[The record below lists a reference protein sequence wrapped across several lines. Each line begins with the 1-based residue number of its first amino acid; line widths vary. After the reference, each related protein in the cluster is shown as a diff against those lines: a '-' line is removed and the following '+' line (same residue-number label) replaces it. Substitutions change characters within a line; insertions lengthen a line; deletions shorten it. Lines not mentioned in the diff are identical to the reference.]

1 MPDDIDEKGE
11 GGKLLPSQV
20 NGAGDDEQTDSV
32 KTREDLLREMRELRD
47 ENARL
52 RASIKKQE
60 SSDRTGFRQS
70 RIRLAAAF
78 PPSLNMQSS
87 FDLTLEFPTGT
98 KRLITALISLT
109 IYNILYFVPG
119 FYERIIAFFILLI
132 LAKLAGLPFAPM
144 YIPPERRMQ
153 MLVIALTFAPLQ
165 MIECLLAYV
174 FIIWYFRDNWF
185 VLTIMLGY
193 GAWIY
198 IDKSPSRGGYKR
210 AEVVML
216 CNSIP
221 CCMDPTG
228 IISVGAQANFG
239 TDSTGF
245 DVKFP
250 GIDLTLMTL
259 NLTFKIPFFRELV
272 LAHGL
277 ASCGRKSINHH
288 LESKEGGNAV
298 MLGSGWRALSL
309 PGTTHLF

>member
-60 SSDRTGFRQS
+60 SSDRT
-70 RIRLAAAF
+70 
-78 PPSLNMQSS
+78 
-87 FDLTLEFPTGT
+87 EFPTGT

-210 AEVVML
+210 LKKIFRHLPHYRLVADYY
-216 CNSIP
+216 P
-221 CCMDPTG
+221 CRLVRTTPLDPKHNYLFGYHPHG

-259 NLTFKIPFFRELV
+259 NLTFKIPFFR
-272 LAHGL
+272 
-277 ASCGRKSINHH
+277 
-288 LESKEGGNAV
+288 
-298 MLGSGWRALSL
+298 
-309 PGTTHLF
+309 